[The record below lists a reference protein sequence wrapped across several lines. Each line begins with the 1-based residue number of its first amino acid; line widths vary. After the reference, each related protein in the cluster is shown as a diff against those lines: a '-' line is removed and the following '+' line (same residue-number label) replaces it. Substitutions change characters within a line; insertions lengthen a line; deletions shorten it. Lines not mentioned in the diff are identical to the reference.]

1 MIAKRANKLRD
12 GIGAE
17 VQIGF
22 ARWKEQW
29 KKMI

>member
-12 GIGAE
+12 GIGAG

-22 ARWKEQW
+22 PRLERSYGRK
-29 KKMI
+29 